1 MDTKRTSRVLGAA
14 AGVGLLAAAVGVE
27 LRKPRR
33 KRTWHGRLAGV
44 VPYDFRKPT
53 VARVRAS
60 WWNPRDRRLLT
71 PRVFGAG
78 WDVNLARLVK
88 R

>member
-1 MDTKRTSRVLGAA
+1 MDAKQKTRLFGAA

-33 KRTWHGRLAGV
+33 KRTWHGRLAGF

-53 VARVRAS
+53 LARVRGS
-60 WWNPRDRRLLT
+60 WWNPGDSRLLT
-71 PRVFGAG
+71 PRVYGVG